1 MNYINSRKQDLNLLV
16 VFEILM
22 EERSVS
28 RAAERACLSQSAMS
42 HALARLREMLQDPV
56 LVRGK
61 NEMEPTERALSLREP
76 IGQALTEL
84 DEAPPP
90 A

>member
-1 MNYINSRKQDLNLLV
+1 MPMHTINNSKYDLNLLI
-16 VFEILM
+16 VFELLM
-22 EERSVS
+22 EERSVT

-61 NEMEPTERALSLREP
+61 NGMKPTERALSLRAP
-76 IGQALTEL
+76 FGQDTG
-84 DEAPPP
+84 
-90 A
+90 